1 MSRMLRAAPLRGY
14 GMPAQVSSTTN
25 QPSSSIAS
33 NNQLAADIAVMIP
46 SEKAVQPVRR
56 WLPPRMPKVDSKYTK
71 VRITA
76 VDGCFQ
82 VYGHLRSARQD
93 FKLMKVAFHERYE
106 LCYHDEDVKEEWK
119 LGEACIAK
127 NSDDSQWYRAQVV
140 QIVEGSIEIG
150 IIFVDLGCV
159 RSVFRTDLR
168 VARAFGDLVCS
179 NKLSL
184 FTSVIS

>member
-1 MSRMLRAAPLRGY
+1 
-14 GMPAQVSSTTN
+14 
-25 QPSSSIAS
+25 
-33 NNQLAADIAVMIP
+33 
-46 SEKAVQPVRR
+46 
-56 WLPPRMPKVDSKYTK
+56 MPKVDSKYTK